1 MSYFGI
7 LFLFL
12 AFVLR
17 IQVLRR
23 SSVSYLFIYSFI
35 STTLKGKKNGYK
47 SGEGTWKKK
56 LRQKWQDSQKVII
69 TLKHKK

>member
-1 MSYFGI
+1 MSYFSI

-23 SSVSYLFIYSFI
+23 TSVSYLFIYLFI
-35 STTLKGKKNGYK
+35 HLFQQHFKVKKNGYK
-47 SGEGTWKKK
+47 SGEGTCKKK
-56 LRQKWQDSQKVII
+56 MTRFTKSYHYALA
-69 TLKHKK
+69 